1 MMANAARID
10 EIVPEGKV
18 DVHTSFGKH
27 CYQKLR
33 HSLCHGWASGPAPFL
48 MKHILGV
55 NILEAGCK
63 KIKISPNLC
72 DLEWACGTYPTPY
85 GVIEIEHKKVNG
97 KVVTKVNA
105 PKEVEIEEE

>member
-1 MMANAARID
+1 
-10 EIVPEGKV
+10 
-18 DVHTSFGKH
+18 
-27 CYQKLR
+27 
-33 HSLCHGWASGPAPFL
+33 

-72 DLEWACGTYPTPY
+72 DLEWVKGTFPTPY
-85 GVIEIEHKKVNG
+85 GVVEIEHRMVDG

-105 PKEVEIEEE
+105 PEGIEIV